1 MNELLELKIK
11 WLDNLE
17 KAIQLNA
24 PSGEVEMIKWFLKD
38 INEKLK

>member
-17 KAIQLNA
+17 NAIKLNA
-24 PSGEVEMIKWFLKD
+24 PKGEVEMIKWFLKD
-38 INEKLK
+38 INEKIK